1 MKDKA
6 YKIAIDPK
14 YDGYRRG
21 LASAVYKFFDEK
33 TISRACVNEELAQE
47 LQKPVTKKF
56 KWRKAY
62 TRFKDIFWAADW
74 DKMGFYVLR
83 IEVLD
88 IHYVW

>member
-6 YKIAIDPK
+6 YKIATDPK
-14 YDGYRRG
+14 YDGYQRG
-21 LASAVYKFFDEK
+21 LASVVYKFFDEK
-33 TISRACVNEELAQE
+33 TISRASVNEEPAQE

-56 KWRKAY
+56 KWRKSY
-62 TRFKDIFWAADW
+62 TRFKDIIWAADW

>member
-56 KWRKAY
+56 K
-62 TRFKDIFWAADW
+62 
-74 DKMGFYVLR
+74 
-83 IEVLD
+83 
-88 IHYVW
+88 